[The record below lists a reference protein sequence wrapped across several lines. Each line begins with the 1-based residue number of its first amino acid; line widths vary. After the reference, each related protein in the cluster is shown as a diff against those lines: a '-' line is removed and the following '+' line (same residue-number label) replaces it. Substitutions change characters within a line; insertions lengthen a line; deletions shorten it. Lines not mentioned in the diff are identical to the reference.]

1 MTLVD
6 LSHLQ
11 GDLDPVE
18 PTWTT
23 MRPLIEDAIVND
35 PRSLQ
40 TRIGPSEIGTS
51 CDACLVSKLG
61 GIREKRD
68 GGAWLPTV
76 GRAVHEWLET
86 VTMMANGDRARWL
99 LETTVSVGTVGGV
112 DITGHADLFDLR
124 QGEVVDWKI
133 TGANTLK
140 KAKPCLRDPA
150 RAATVF
156 PSYHVQRH
164 LYGYGFTRR
173 GLAVRTVTLAFL
185 PRNAPSL
192 RDAIVL
198 SEPYNEAVAVAA
210 IARADMFAAAIG
222 ALGLDAVLAAT
233 GGHTGEEFSCS
244 RFDDSIAG
252 PGHHP
257 KTDQLAGLVAPQTP
271 SPTAAGSTAA

>member
-1 MTLVD
+1 MTLVN

-11 GDLDPVE
+11 GELDPVA
-18 PTWTT
+18 PTWAS
-23 MRPLIEDAIVND
+23 MRPLIEDAIDNQ
-35 PRSLQ
+35 PRTLQ

-61 GIREKRD
+61 GVREKRD
-68 GGAWLPTV
+68 GAAWLPYIGTCT
-76 GRAVHEWLET
+76 HEGLSEI
-86 VTMMANGDRARWL
+86 VMAANGDAARYL
-99 LETTVSVGTVGGV
+99 VEATVSVGTVGGV

-150 RAATVF
+150 RVAAVF

-173 GLAVRTVTLAFL
+173 GLKVRTVTLAFL

-222 ALGLDAVLAAT
+222 ALGLDAVLDAT

-271 SPTAAGSTAA
+271 SPTAAGFTAA